1 MFWRA
6 AGFFLF
12 LGLGGSLAACSY
24 RVEKNNDLNGE
35 IRPSAELISRVS
47 FNDVYTRVLQPK
59 CISCHGISGGVNLE
73 TYANARTFLS
83 SIHRST
89 VIERRMPM
97 APVPALN
104 REELELVAAWVE
116 AGGPEFPLN
125 GAPTE
130 PLPPTPVLEPT
141 FASIKE
147 LIVDRKC
154 LQCHS
159 PGGKAERVPLTKL
172 DDFLD
177 SPLEIVLPGNA
188 DESGL
193 VLVLLEDAR
202 KRMPPPETGMAPV
215 SPQEIEV
222 IKEWINGL
230 PEGSPPP
237 TNPSVPPEDA
247 PRVPDTEEPNPP
259 ESPGV
264 PPRDPR
270 DQPEPPPEQP
280 REQPIPLKPSFS
292 SLKSVILDKKCMSCH
307 SVGGKA
313 ERIPL
318 SKLSDL
324 TESPLEIVIP
334 GNPEESGLV
343 LVLQEGA
350 RKRMP
355 PPESGLQPVSKREIE
370 IIEEWIRNGA
380 NN

>member
-1 MFWRA
+1 MFSRTPRF
-6 AGFFLF
+6 FFLIS
-12 LGLGGSLAACSY
+12 LGVSFASCSY
-24 RVEKNNDLNGE
+24 RVEKNSDLDGE

-59 CISCHGISGGVNLE
+59 CISCHGISGGINLE
-73 TYANARTFLS
+73 TYANAKTFLPR
-83 SIHRST
+83 IHWST

-125 GAPTE
+125 GVPTE
-130 PLPPTPVLEPT
+130 PVSPLPVLEPT

-159 PGGKAERVPLTKL
+159 SGGKAERIPLTKL

-193 VLVLLEDAR
+193 VLVLLEGAR
-202 KRMPPPETGMAPV
+202 KKMPPPETGMAPL
-215 SPQEIEV
+215 SSQEIEV

-230 PEGSPPP
+230 LESSPP
-237 TNPSVPPEDA
+237 TNPSVPPGDA
-247 PRVPDTEEPNPP
+247 PRVPHPEEPNPP
-259 ESPGV
+259 ESPEL
-264 PPRDPR
+264 PHRDPR
-270 DQPEPPPEQP
+270 DQPEQPPEQP
-280 REQPIPLKPSFS
+280 REPPVPLKPSFS

-318 SKLSDL
+318 NRLSDL
-324 TESPLEIVIP
+324 TESPLEIVVP
-334 GNPEESGLV
+334 GNPEESGLA
-343 LVLQEGA
+343 LVLREGA
-350 RKRMP
+350 RRKMP
-355 PPESGLQPVSKREIE
+355 PPDSGLQPVSKREIE

-380 NN
+380 TN